1 MKHRLYGRFRQVVDD
16 LWAAVDEAARRT
28 GNGPRVSRLTDI
40 AKADGFLASGGLAD
54 KDFLL
59 ELGWVR
65 GVADAEGWPTTRE
78 PGGEWNV

>member
-1 MKHRLYGRFRQVVDD
+1 MVDE
-16 LWAAVDEAARRT
+16 LWAAVDEAARLT
-28 GNGPRVSRLTDI
+28 GNGPRISRLTDI
-40 AKADGFLASGGLAD
+40 AKADGFLESGGLAAD

-78 PGGEWNV
+78 PGPEWGA